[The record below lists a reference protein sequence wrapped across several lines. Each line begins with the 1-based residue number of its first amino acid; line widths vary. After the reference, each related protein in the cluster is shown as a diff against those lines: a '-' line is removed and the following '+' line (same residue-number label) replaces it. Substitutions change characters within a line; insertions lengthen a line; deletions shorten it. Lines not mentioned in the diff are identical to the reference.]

1 MCVIKKSSH
10 LQHAVWM
17 FYNSHALPSKHPDP
31 PLQQLLWDV
40 WAQLWLLQ
48 SPSLI
53 RTWHFLHHLSRKA
66 RKKRKASWKIPAL
79 KLRCATH
86 HLGAWKRG
94 GFFFPTLKFLP
105 QHLSLTLMSR
115 LSWNSTSPG
124 AKITHIP
131 KAATGGREADPK
143 TKEEGWKKI
152 YI

>member
-1 MCVIKKSSH
+1 MFARVMCVVKKFFH

-17 FYNSHALPSKHPDP
+17 FYCSHALASKHPDP
-31 PLQQLLWDV
+31 PFQQLLWDV
-40 WAQLWLLQ
+40 WGQRWLLQ

-66 RKKRKASWKIPAL
+66 IKKGRLVESYSVQLASSGL
-79 KLRCATH
+79 KK
-86 HLGAWKRG
+86 GVG
-94 GFFFPTLKFLP
+94 SPPSLKFLP

-115 LSWNSTSPG
+115 LSWSSTSPG

-143 TKEEGWKKI
+143 TKEEGWKKK